1 MQINS
6 DFEFLIKLVVIGD
19 SGVGKTNFI
28 FQFTEG
34 KFSSIHVATVG
45 FDHKSKIINL
55 PNTKKKIK
63 LQIWDTA
70 GQERYMAVN
79 RNIFH
84 RVQVLILMYDIT
96 DRDTYENI
104 SKWLELIRQNVPNKP
119 MILVGN
125 KLDLANEKR
134 IVTKEEAQKIAE
146 DNHIEFFEG
155 SGYSGENVDK
165 IFSSIAEKVYKYLLE
180 ERNEEQDKNIK
191 ITSKKNQKRKCC

>member
-1 MQINS
+1 M
-6 DFEFLIKLVVIGD
+6 
-19 SGVGKTNFI
+19 
-28 FQFTEG
+28 
-34 KFSSIHVATVG
+34 
-45 FDHKSKIINL
+45 
-55 PNTKKKIK
+55 
-63 LQIWDTA
+63 QIWDTA

-96 DRDTYENI
+96 YRDTYENI